1 MSRIK
6 RRFIAINDKIHVMAI
21 ENLKAS
27 QMAAERSLNA
37 SRENLG
43 ILKNMHTE
51 PPSKFIQKNPEKPED
66 GAEEKYD
73 SFLAGHRSMSR
84 ISLKNREH

>member
-6 RRFIAINDKIHVMAI
+6 RRFIAIDDKIHVMHI

-43 ILKNMHTE
+43 ILKNMHVE
-51 PPSKFIQKNPEKPED
+51 PPAKFLQKNPEKTAED
-66 GAEEKYD
+66 D
-73 SFLAGHRSMSR
+73 
-84 ISLKNREH
+84 